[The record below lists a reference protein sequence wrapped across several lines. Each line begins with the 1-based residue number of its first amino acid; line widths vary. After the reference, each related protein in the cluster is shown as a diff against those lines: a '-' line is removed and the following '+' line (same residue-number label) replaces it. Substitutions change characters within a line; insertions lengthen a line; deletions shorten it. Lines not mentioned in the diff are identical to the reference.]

1 MNRKIL
7 RLYKL
12 FLLIIFVWLSKYTYA
27 QHDADSLTNILLT
40 QNLKDNFTPKEIP
53 FNDSI
58 LDFFHI
64 AEPLLK
70 NDILN
75 ADLGNIGSASISEDF
90 FKRDDFYKRDFLF
103 NSFFNNYIKNS
114 ENVIYFNTR
123 RPYTSIMHTTSSKVR
138 DLQTID
144 FIHTQNVNPNLNF
157 GIQYNFI
164 SSTGQYLD
172 QSNGLNSVGITSNY
186 KKNKYSVFA
195 SFVTDKFKLQNSG
208 GYIDTIGFDQTV
220 PEHFLLNSG
229 TILSNKELSITQKY
243 SIGKYKN
250 LAYKDTIIK
259 VLEPKVSFSH
269 NIQLSARYFLYKD
282 QEKSANTFYIHN
294 YYLNNFSYDSVAVKS
309 LSNKFRFGSEEIFEK
324 QHKLGFSFVLHNN
337 VYKIYNFKDYITLQ
351 NTTVFLENQVIGNFY
366 TLFNKGLNINVSGN
380 YYFTGYRK
388 DDYRIKTAVLK
399 DLFQNKLKSSVLLKL
414 TYSNMKADYFQNTYY
429 SNHFIWENNFNSIQ
443 RADATFKFTMK
454 YQKLNFQF
462 KSAYIKNYIYNDIS
476 ASPVQFDSSI
486 QVFSAYAEKRFNL
499 KRFIFENK
507 VIWQHSSDDN
517 IISLPQLAV
526 YQSTYF
532 IMHYQ
537 KALLVHAGFEV
548 YYSTKYKSY
557 SYNPS
562 TGQFYFENNDKKF
575 AGNYPYITIFANL
588 KIKHNVLL
596 FFKLMNISSA
606 VIKTDI
612 LPYYVNH
619 YPLQTL
625 MFKFGVKWTFRN

>member
-1 MNRKIL
+1 MNLKIP

-12 FLLIIFVWLSKYTYA
+12 FLLIIFVVFSKYTDA

-70 NDILN
+70 KDILS

-90 FKRDDFYKRDFLF
+90 FKRNDFYKRTFLF
-103 NSFFNNYIKNS
+103 NSSFNNYILNS
-114 ENVIYFNTR
+114 ENVIYYNTR
-123 RPYTSIMHTTSSKVR
+123 RPYTSIMHTTSTKVR

-164 SSTGQYLD
+164 SSAGQYLD

-195 SFVTDKFKLQNSG
+195 AFVTDKFKLQNSG
-208 GYIDTIGFDQTV
+208 GYIDTLGFDQTV

-243 SIGKYKN
+243 SLGKYKN
-250 LAYKDTIIK
+250 LSYKDTIIK
-259 VLEPKVSFSH
+259 VLEPRVSFSH

-282 QEKSANTFYIHN
+282 QEKSENTFYIQN
-294 YYLNNFSYDSVAVKS
+294 YYLNNFSYDSVAVQS
-309 LSNKFRFGSEEIFEK
+309 LINRFRFGSEEVFEK
-324 QHKLGFSFVLHNN
+324 QHKFGFSFMLNDN
-337 VYKIYNFKDYITLQ
+337 LYKIYNFKNYITLQ
-351 NTTVFLENQVIGNFY
+351 NTAVFFENQVTGNFY
-366 TLFNKGLNINVSGN
+366 TLSNKGLNINISGN
-380 YYFTGYRK
+380 YYFTGYRTN
-388 DDYRIKTAVLK
+388 DYRIKTAVFK
-399 DLFQNKLKSSVLLKL
+399 NLFQNKYKSAVLLKF

-429 SNHFIWENNFNSIQ
+429 SNHFIWDNNFNSIQ
-443 RADATFKFTMK
+443 RADATFKYTMK
-454 YQKLNFQF
+454 HQKLNFRF
-462 KSAYIKNYIYNDIS
+462 NSAYIKNYIYNDIS
-476 ASPVQFDSSI
+476 ASPVQVDSGI
-486 QVFSAYAEKRFNL
+486 KVFSAYVEKRFNL
-499 KRFIFENK
+499 NRIIFENK

-517 IISLPQLAV
+517 IISLPQLAA

-532 IMHYQ
+532 IMHYK
-537 KALLVHAGFEV
+537 KALLVHAGYEV

-562 TGQFYFENNDKKF
+562 TGQFYFENNDKKY
-575 AGNYPYITIFANL
+575 AGNYPYITVFANL

-596 FFKLMNISSA
+596 FFKLMNVSSA
-606 VIKTDI
+606 VVKTGI